1 MNYIKRLL
9 LSFVGLLPYFVMAQ
23 VDTSDIVRPVASA
36 WEIGVGHTSIA
47 DTYLS
52 PLQYDGM
59 GIDLRYER
67 RRAMSFNPDKWTMA
81 FDASVGVDR
90 ALNPARNS
98 LMWSGNIDLSW
109 GMMHR
114 WRLPHSVILAAGGST
129 SLDLGCIYSARNG
142 NNPASA
148 KAALT
153 INLTGELSWSTLLA
167 KRRLVLSYRPTIP
180 ITGLFFAPNY
190 AEPYY
195 EIYLGNADGLCHGA
209 WWGNYFK
216 MQNRVIADWYL
227 SRTTALRIGY
237 DGTIFSTRV
246 NNITTQMI
254 SHSVVVG
261 VSGEWLKFAHGGTC
275 NENSRIISA
284 IY

>member
-98 LMWSGNIDLSW
+98 LMWSGNLDLSW

-148 KAALT
+148 KAAWT

-195 EIYLGNADGLCHGA
+195 EIYLGIPQSLNNVTHFSSFHNRQGIKGNLSINFILPTITLFIGMTHNHQ
-209 WWGNYFK
+209 WW
-216 MQNRVIADWYL
+216 QA
-227 SRTTALRIGY
+227 
-237 DGTIFSTRV
+237 
-246 NNITTQMI
+246 NNINFYI
-254 SHSVVVG
+254 KEL
-261 VSGEWLKFAHGGTC
+261 SGQIGIAL
-275 NENSRIISA
+275 NLSIIKN
-284 IY
+284 

>member
-9 LSFVGLLPYFVMAQ
+9 LSFVGLLPYFAMAQ
-23 VDTSDIVRPVASA
+23 VDTSNIVRPVASA

-67 RRAMSFNPDKWTMA
+67 CRAMSFNPDKWTMA
-81 FDASVGVDR
+81 FDASVGVVR
-90 ALNPARNS
+90 AFNPARNS
-98 LMWSGNIDLSW
+98 LMWSGNLDLSW

-148 KAALT
+148 
-153 INLTGELSWSTLLA
+153 NYHGQPSWQ
-167 KRRLVLSYRPTIP
+167 
-180 ITGLFFAPNY
+180 
-190 AEPYY
+190 
-195 EIYLGNADGLCHGA
+195 NADLC
-209 WWGNYFK
+209 
-216 MQNRVIADWYL
+216 
-227 SRTTALRIGY
+227 
-237 DGTIFSTRV
+237 
-246 NNITTQMI
+246 
-254 SHSVVVG
+254 
-261 VSGEWLKFAHGGTC
+261 
-275 NENSRIISA
+275 
-284 IY
+284 